1 MSQVTLKTFSFI
13 DALQPQLATYVG
25 TTARGFLPIPGDA
38 ALYVEIAP
46 GIAINTVTD
55 VALKSTKVRPAMQIV
70 ERAFGLLEV
79 HHSSQGEVIQA
90 GEEILKSLGLSETER
105 QKPKIVSNQVI
116 RHVEPDH
123 AIIVNSNR
131 WGNMLLPGQSLFILE
146 TDPAG
151 YITFAANEAEKA
163 ARISLVEVRPFGA
176 FGRLWMSGSESEID
190 SAREA
195 AIKALENITGK
206 N

>member
-1 MSQVTLKTFSFI
+1 MSKVTLKTFSFI

-79 HHSSQGEVIQA
+79 HHHDQGEVRQA
-90 GEEILKSLGLSETER
+90 GQAILETLELKEAER

-146 TDPAG
+146 TEPAG

-163 ARISLVEVRPFGA
+163 ARVSLVEVRPFGA
-176 FGRLWMSGSESEID
+176 FGRLWMSGTESEID

-195 AIKALENITGK
+195 AIKALENITGV
-206 N
+206 

>member
-1 MSQVTLKTFSFI
+1 LSKVTLKAFSFI
-13 DALQPQLATYVG
+13 DSLQPQLATFVG

-46 GIAINTVTD
+46 GIAINTVMD
-55 VALKSTKVRPAMQIV
+55 VALKATKVRPAMQIV

-79 HHSSQGEVIQA
+79 HHPDQGEVRQA
-90 GEEILKSLGLSETER
+90 GKAILEALELQEDQR
-105 QKPKIVSNQVI
+105 QKPKVVSNQVI

-123 AIIVNSNR
+123 AILVNSNR

-163 ARISLVEVRPFGA
+163 ANVSLVEVKPFGA
-176 FGRLWMSGSESEID
+176 FGRLWMSGTESEID

-195 AIKALENITGK
+195 AIKALENLTGV
-206 N
+206 